1 MKETIWM
8 EVTTDELELPLV
20 TAPSAVA
27 LAEKCGVSK
36 NAVWMSVAHRKQ
48 RGTRT
53 RFVKVEIDDETE
65 EKQ

>member
-20 TAPSAVA
+20 TANSAVA

-36 NAVWMSVAHRKQ
+36 NTVWMSVSHRKK